1 MMIEIA
7 KTELLQTFPND
18 MNEINTIRLDI
29 EA

>member
-1 MMIEIA
+1 MIEMA
-7 KTELLQTFPND
+7 KTESLQTFPND